1 MDWPLSS
8 RWLQPE
14 PKAEH
19 DTVAAVLAGEQGILS
34 GRDSPIETE
43 HGGHTHIQPVLMKSL
58 ADSDAHID
66 AAQIYGAWSD
76 RRRGESITSPGR
88 SKLEPGCSAK
98 LVDTA
103 HANRSYIEGIQVQ

>member
-19 DTVAAVLAGEQGILS
+19 DAVAAVLAGEQGILS
-34 GRDSPIETE
+34 GRDSTIETE
-43 HGGHTHIQPVLMKSL
+43 HGGHTHIQPILMKSPT
-58 ADSDAHID
+58 DSNTQID
-66 AAQIYGAWSD
+66 AAQIYGPGTD
-76 RRRGESITSPGR
+76 RRLWESITGPRG
-88 SKLEPGCSAK
+88 SKLEPGRSAN

-103 HANRSYIEGIQVQ
+103 NP